1 MRGSPRP
8 SEQLQAK
15 EIISMSDHVHGCLG
29 DCEEGRH
36 CWQVNVITPEDAER
50 RGITLLTAEDVAKLC
65 EDV

>member
-1 MRGSPRP
+1 
-8 SEQLQAK
+8 
-15 EIISMSDHVHGCLG
+15 MSDHVHGCLG

-36 CWQVNVITPEDAER
+36 CWQVNAITPEDAER